1 MNASLL
7 PLGYEAE
14 TDLGVVNES
23 SMTEYK
29 ASESNSS
36 SSEDNGSYDGADEAY
51 DDED

>member
-29 ASESNSS
+29 TSESNSS
-36 SSEDNGSYDGADEAY
+36 SSDNGSYDGADEAY